1 LDFSASETRLEC
13 SSGSEIR
20 VPVPDSRRGLQPRRS
35 LKFARLVSTR
45 QRSRQH
51 VQLKGALAVA
61 MLICGPST
69 ELAWAGSNPD
79 PSVTKDLAPF
89 QRSQGSGS
97 SNPTPARLSITEV
110 YADLYVLGPG
120 DGLQLTFLD
129 PAAKEIGGPFGI
141 LPDGTSSLP
150 LLGSVQLTGLTIG
163 QASRWLS
170 SLYGKQLKRPQL
182 YLTLITPRPVK
193 VSIIGE
199 VEKPGLYPL
208 PPFSTPVSAIQ
219 QAGGITV
226 NSDIRKVTLRRQA
239 GIDGSQKQATLD
251 ISQVLLNGNQ
261 LQNPVLFDGDTLI
274 IGFTKEVPADIRE
287 LGASNLAPTAISVTI
302 LGEVKTPGN
311 VSLPANTP
319 LVEAIFR
326 AGGPV
331 RWRANKN
338 QVELVRFSRDGK
350 ATRQTF
356 SYNDTTNLSLKNPPL
371 RNGDTVI
378 VKSSVYGKVLNAFS
392 DIAIPI
398 GAASGAANLVN
409 TWYFNRNWNNNN
421 N

>member
-1 LDFSASETRLEC
+1 M
-13 SSGSEIR
+13 
-20 VPVPDSRRGLQPRRS
+20 
-35 LKFARLVSTR
+35 
-45 QRSRQH
+45 
-51 VQLKGALAVA
+51 AL
-61 MLICGPST
+61 LICGPST
-69 ELAWAGSNPD
+69 ELARAGSNPD
-79 PSVTKDLAPF
+79 SSLTRDQAPF
-89 QRSQGSGS
+89 QPGQGKGS
-97 SNPTPARLSITEV
+97 TNLTPARLSITEV

-274 IGFTKEVPADIRE
+274 IGFTKEVPAEIRE
-287 LGASNLAPTAISVTI
+287 IGASNLAPTAISVTI
-302 LGEVKTPGN
+302 LGEVKTPGS

-378 VKSSVYGKVLNAFS
+378 VKSSLYGKVLDVFS
-392 DIAIPI
+392 DIAVPI
-398 GAASGAANLVN
+398 GAASSAANLVN
-409 TWYFNRNWNNNN
+409 TWNYYGRNWNNNN
-421 N
+421 ND

>member
-1 LDFSASETRLEC
+1 M
-13 SSGSEIR
+13 
-20 VPVPDSRRGLQPRRS
+20 PVPDSRRGLQPGHS
-35 LKFARLVSTR
+35 LTWPRLLVPWL
-45 QRSRQH
+45 RSRQH
-51 VQLKGALAVA
+51 LRLKGALAA
-61 MLICGPST
+61 ALLICGPSAQ
-69 ELAWAGSNPD
+69 LARAGSNPG
-79 PSVTKDLAPF
+79 PSVSGDLAPF
-89 QRSQGSGS
+89 HPGQVRSSP
-97 SNPTPARLSITEV
+97 NPTSTAPARLNISEV

-129 PAAKEIGGPFGI
+129 PAARDVGGTFGI

-163 QASRWLS
+163 QASRWLT

-182 YLTLITPRPVK
+182 FLTLISPRPVK

-208 PPFSTPVSAIQ
+208 APFSTPVSAIQ

-226 NSDIRKVTLRRQA
+226 NSDIRKVILRRQA
-239 GIDGSQKQATLD
+239 GMDGSQKQAILD

-274 IGFTKEVPADIRE
+274 IGFTKELPPDIRE
-287 LGASNLAPTAISVTI
+287 IGASNLAPAAINVSI
-302 LGEVKTPGN
+302 LGEVKSPGS

-338 QVELVRFSRDGK
+338 QVELVRFNRDGK
-350 ATRQTF
+350 VTRQTF

-378 VKSSVYGKVLNAFS
+378 VKTSVYGKVLDAFS

-398 GAASGAANLVN
+398 GAASNAANLVN
-409 TWYFNRNWNNNN
+409 TWYFYNQNWNNNN
-421 N
+421 NRN

>member
-1 LDFSASETRLEC
+1 M
-13 SSGSEIR
+13 
-20 VPVPDSRRGLQPRRS
+20 PVPDSRRGLQPGRS
-35 LKFARLVSTR
+35 LSLTRLLGS
-45 QRSRQH
+45 QPRSRQH

-61 MLICGPST
+61 LLICGTST
-69 ELAWAGSNPD
+69 ELARAGSNPD
-79 PSVTKDLAPF
+79 SSLTRDQAPF
-89 QRSQGSGS
+89 QPGQSSGS

-274 IGFTKEVPADIRE
+274 IGFTKEVPAEIRE
-287 LGASNLAPTAISVTI
+287 IGASNLAPTAISVTI
-302 LGEVKTPGN
+302 LGEVKSPGS

-392 DIAIPI
+392 DIAVPI
-398 GAASGAANLVN
+398 GAASSAANLVN
-409 TWYFNRNWNNNN
+409 TWYFYRNWNNNN
-421 N
+421 NN

>member
-1 LDFSASETRLEC
+1 M
-13 SSGSEIR
+13 
-20 VPVPDSRRGLQPRRS
+20 
-35 LKFARLVSTR
+35 
-45 QRSRQH
+45 
-51 VQLKGALAVA
+51 AL
-61 MLICGPST
+61 LICGTST
-69 ELAWAGSNPD
+69 ELARAGSNPD
-79 PSVTKDLAPF
+79 SSLTRDQVPYQPG
-89 QRSQGSGS
+89 QGTGS
-97 SNPTPARLSITEV
+97 SNPTPVRLSITEV

-129 PAAKEIGGPFGI
+129 PAAKDIGGSFGI

-239 GIDGSQKQATLD
+239 GIDGSQKQANLD

-287 LGASNLAPTAISVTI
+287 IGASNLAPTAISVTI
-302 LGEVKTPGN
+302 LGEVKKPGS

-331 RWRANKN
+331 RWRANRN

-378 VKSSVYGKVLNAFS
+378 VKSSLYGKVLDVFS
-392 DIAIPI
+392 DIAVPI
-398 GAASGAANLVN
+398 GAASSAANLVN
-409 TWYFNRNWNNNN
+409 TWNFYRNWDNNNN
-421 N
+421 NNN

>member
-1 LDFSASETRLEC
+1 ML
-13 SSGSEIR
+13 
-20 VPVPDSRRGLQPRRS
+20 VPDSRRGLQPGRS
-35 LKFARLVSTR
+35 LSLTRLLGSQPR
-45 QRSRQH
+45 CRQH

-61 MLICGPST
+61 LLICGPST
-69 ELAWAGSNPD
+69 ELARAGSNPD
-79 PSVTKDLAPF
+79 SSLTRDQVPYQPG
-89 QRSQGSGS
+89 QGTGS
-97 SNPTPARLSITEV
+97 SNPTPVRLSITEV

-287 LGASNLAPTAISVTI
+287 IGASNLAPKSINVTI
-302 LGEVKTPGN
+302 LGEVKSPGS

-350 ATRQTF
+350 ASRQMF
-356 SYNDTTNLSLKNPPL
+356 SYNDTTNLSQKNPPL

-378 VKSSVYGKVLNAFS
+378 VKSSLYGKVLDVFS
-392 DIAIPI
+392 DIAVPI
-398 GAASGAANLVN
+398 GAASSAANLVN
-409 TWYFNRNWNNNN
+409 TWNYYGRNWNNNN
-421 N
+421 NN

>member
-1 LDFSASETRLEC
+1 VAALLIC
-13 SSGSEIR
+13 SS
-20 VPVPDSRRGLQPRRS
+20 
-35 LKFARLVSTR
+35 FAELV
-45 QRSRQH
+45 H
-51 VQLKGALAVA
+51 
-61 MLICGPST
+61 
-69 ELAWAGSNPD
+69 AGSNPD
-79 PSVTKDLAPF
+79 SAQSQDLAPF
-89 QRSQGSGS
+89 HPSQRSVS
-97 SNPTPARLSITEV
+97 SSPTMGPARLSISEV

-129 PAAKEIGGPFGI
+129 PAAKDVGGSFGI

-150 LLGSVQLTGLTIG
+150 LLGSVQLTGLTIS
-163 QASRWLS
+163 QASRWLT

-208 PPFSTPVSAIQ
+208 APFSTPVSAIQ
-219 QAGGITV
+219 QAGGITL
-226 NSDIRKVTLRRQA
+226 NSDIRKVILRRQA
-239 GIDGSQKQATLD
+239 GMDGSQKQATLD

-274 IGFTKEVPADIRE
+274 IGYTKELPAEIRQI
-287 LGASNLAPTAISVTI
+287 GVTNLAPTAINVTV
-302 LGEVKTPGN
+302 LGEVKSPGTLAL
-311 VSLPANTP
+311 SANTP

-338 QVELVRFSRDGK
+338 QVELIRFNRDGK
-350 ATRQTF
+350 VSRQTF
-356 SYNDTTNLSLKNPPL
+356 SYNDTNNISLKNPPL

-378 VKSSVYGKVLNAFS
+378 VKTSTYGKVLDVFR
-392 DIAIPI
+392 DISIPI
-398 GAASGAANLVN
+398 GAASSAANLAN
-409 TWYFNRNWNNNN
+409 TWYFWSQRWNNNN
-421 N
+421 NNNNNN

>member
-1 LDFSASETRLEC
+1 M
-13 SSGSEIR
+13 
-20 VPVPDSRRGLQPRRS
+20 PVPDSRQGLQSGHSLTWPRLLGS
-35 LKFARLVSTR
+35 WP
-45 QRSRQH
+45 QSRQ
-51 VQLKGALAVA
+51 QIRLKGALAAVL
-61 MLICGPST
+61 LICVPST
-69 ELAWAGSNPD
+69 ELARAGSNPD
-79 PSVTKDLAPF
+79 PSLTRDLAPF
-89 QRSQGSGS
+89 HPSQGRGS
-97 SNPTPARLSITEV
+97 SNPTPTGPARLSISEV

-129 PAAKEIGGPFGI
+129 PAAKDIGGSFGI

-163 QASRWLS
+163 QASRWLT

-182 YLTLITPRPVK
+182 YLTLINPRPVK

-208 PPFSTPVSAIQ
+208 APFSTPVSAIQ

-226 NSDIRKVTLRRQA
+226 NSDIRKVILRRQA
-239 GIDGSQKQATLD
+239 GMDGSQKQATLD

-274 IGFTKEVPADIRE
+274 IGFTKELPPEIRE
-287 LGASNLAPTAISVTI
+287 IGASNLAPTAINVSI
-302 LGEVKTPGN
+302 LGEVKSPGTI
-311 VSLPANTP
+311 SLPANTP

-338 QVELVRFSRDGK
+338 QVELVRFNRDGK
-350 ATRQTF
+350 VTRQVF
-356 SYNDTTNLSLKNPPL
+356 SYNDTTNLSFRNPPL

-378 VKSSVYGKVLNAFS
+378 VKTTVYGKVLDAFS

-398 GAASGAANLVN
+398 GAASNAANLVN
-409 TWYFNRNWNNNN
+409 TWYFYRQNWNNNN
-421 N
+421 NNN

>member
-1 LDFSASETRLEC
+1 VSE
-13 SSGSEIR
+13 
-20 VPVPDSRRGLQPRRS
+20 PDSRRGLQSGRIHACHRLFGPGPSIRRRT
-35 LKFARLVSTR
+35 RLN
-45 QRSRQH
+45 
-51 VQLKGALAVA
+51 GALVA
-61 MLICGPST
+61 ALLICSPFA
-69 ELAWAGSNPD
+69 ELAHAGSN
-79 PSVTKDLAPF
+79 SYSAQNQDLAPF
-89 QRSQGSGS
+89 HPGQRNGS
-97 SNPTPARLSITEV
+97 SNPAMGPARLSISEV

-129 PAAKEIGGPFGI
+129 PAAKDVGGSFGI

-150 LLGSVQLTGLTIG
+150 LLGSVQLTGLTIS
-163 QASRWLS
+163 QASRWLT

-208 PPFSTPVSAIQ
+208 APFSTPVSAIQ
-219 QAGGITV
+219 QAGGITL
-226 NSDIRKVTLRRQA
+226 NSDIRKVILRRQA
-239 GIDGSQKQATLD
+239 GMDGSQKQATLD

-274 IGFTKEVPADIRE
+274 IGYTKELPAEIRQI
-287 LGASNLAPTAISVTI
+287 GVTNLAPTAINVTV
-302 LGEVKTPGN
+302 LGEVKSPGTLAL
-311 VSLPANTP
+311 SANTP

-338 QVELVRFSRDGK
+338 QVELIRFNRDGK
-350 ATRQTF
+350 VSRQTF
-356 SYNDTTNLSLKNPPL
+356 SYNDTNNISLKNPPL

-378 VKSSVYGKVLNAFS
+378 VKTSTYGKVLDAIS

-398 GAASGAANLVN
+398 GAASSAANLVN
-409 TWYFNRNWNNNN
+409 TWYFYNRNWNNNN

>member
-1 LDFSASETRLEC
+1 M
-13 SSGSEIR
+13 
-20 VPVPDSRRGLQPRRS
+20 
-35 LKFARLVSTR
+35 
-45 QRSRQH
+45 
-51 VQLKGALAVA
+51 AL
-61 MLICGPST
+61 LICGPST
-69 ELAWAGSNPD
+69 ALARAGSNPD
-79 PSVTKDLAPF
+79 SSLTRDQAPL
-89 QRSQGSGS
+89 QPGQGRGA

-129 PAAKEIGGPFGI
+129 PAAREIGGPFGI

-150 LLGSVQLTGLTIG
+150 LLGSVQLTGLTIS

-274 IGFTKEVPADIRE
+274 IGFTKEVPTDIRE
-287 LGASNLAPTAISVTI
+287 IGASNLAPKSINVTI
-302 LGEVKTPGN
+302 LGEVKSPGS

-350 ATRQTF
+350 ASRQTF
-356 SYNDTTNLSLKNPPL
+356 SYSDTTNLSLKNPPL

-378 VKSSVYGKVLNAFS
+378 VKSSFYGKVLNAFS
-392 DIAIPI
+392 DIAVPI
-398 GAASGAANLVN
+398 GAASSAANLVN
-409 TWYFNRNWNNNN
+409 TWYFYRNWNNNN
-421 N
+421 NNN

>member
-1 LDFSASETRLEC
+1 M
-13 SSGSEIR
+13 
-20 VPVPDSRRGLQPRRS
+20 PVPDSRLGLQPGRS
-35 LKFARLVSTR
+35 LSLTRLLGSQARC
-45 QRSRQH
+45 RQH

-61 MLICGPST
+61 LLICGPST
-69 ELAWAGSNPD
+69 ELARAGSNPD
-79 PSVTKDLAPF
+79 SSLTRDQVPYQPG
-89 QRSQGSGS
+89 QGTGS
-97 SNPTPARLSITEV
+97 SNPTPVRLSITEV

-287 LGASNLAPTAISVTI
+287 IGASNLAPTAISVTI
-302 LGEVKTPGN
+302 LGEVKSPGS

-356 SYNDTTNLSLKNPPL
+356 SYNDTTNLSQKNPPL

-378 VKSSVYGKVLNAFS
+378 VKSSLYGKVLDVFS
-392 DIAIPI
+392 DIAVPI
-398 GAASGAANLVN
+398 GAASSAANLVN
-409 TWYFNRNWNNNN
+409 TWNYYGRNWNNNN
-421 N
+421 NN

>member
-1 LDFSASETRLEC
+1 VL
-13 SSGSEIR
+13 
-20 VPVPDSRRGLQPRRS
+20 VPDSRRGLQPGRS
-35 LKFARLVSTR
+35 LSLTRLLGSQPR
-45 QRSRQH
+45 CRQH

-61 MLICGPST
+61 LLICGTST

-79 PSVTKDLAPF
+79 SSLTRDQVPF
-89 QRSQGSGS
+89 QPGQGTGS
-97 SNPTPARLSITEV
+97 SNPTPVRLSITEV

-287 LGASNLAPTAISVTI
+287 IGASNLAPTAISVTI
-302 LGEVKTPGN
+302 LGEVKSPGS

-356 SYNDTTNLSLKNPPL
+356 SYNDTTNLSQKNPPL

-378 VKSSVYGKVLNAFS
+378 VKSSLYGKVLDVFS
-392 DIAIPI
+392 DIAVPI
-398 GAASGAANLVN
+398 GAASSAANLVN
-409 TWYFNRNWNNNN
+409 TWNYYGRNWNNNN
-421 N
+421 NNN

>member
-1 LDFSASETRLEC
+1 M
-13 SSGSEIR
+13 
-20 VPVPDSRRGLQPRRS
+20 PVPDSRRGLQPGRS
-35 LKFARLVSTR
+35 LFFTRLLGSQPRCR
-45 QRSRQH
+45 QL

-61 MLICGPST
+61 LLICGPST
-69 ELAWAGSNPD
+69 ELARAGSNPD
-79 PSVTKDLAPF
+79 SSLTRDQVPYQPG
-89 QRSQGSGS
+89 QGTGS
-97 SNPTPARLSITEV
+97 SNPTPVRLSITEV

-129 PAAKEIGGPFGI
+129 PAAKEIGGSFGI

-239 GIDGSQKQATLD
+239 GIDGSQKQANLD

-287 LGASNLAPTAISVTI
+287 IGASNLAPTAISVTI
-302 LGEVKTPGN
+302 LGEVKKPGS

-331 RWRANKN
+331 RWRANRN

-378 VKSSVYGKVLNAFS
+378 VKSSLYGKVLDVFS
-392 DIAIPI
+392 DIAVPI
-398 GAASGAANLVN
+398 GAASSAANLVN
-409 TWYFNRNWNNNN
+409 TWNFYRNWDNNNN
-421 N
+421 NNN

>member
-1 LDFSASETRLEC
+1 M
-13 SSGSEIR
+13 
-20 VPVPDSRRGLQPRRS
+20 PVPDSRRGLQPGRS
-35 LKFARLVSTR
+35 LFFTRLLGSQPRCR
-45 QRSRQH
+45 QL

-61 MLICGPST
+61 LLICGPST
-69 ELAWAGSNPD
+69 ELARAGSNPD
-79 PSVTKDLAPF
+79 SSLTRDQVPYQPG
-89 QRSQGSGS
+89 QGTGS
-97 SNPTPARLSITEV
+97 SNPTPVRLSITEV

-239 GIDGSQKQATLD
+239 GIDGSQKQANLD

-287 LGASNLAPTAISVTI
+287 IGASNLAPTAISVTI
-302 LGEVKTPGN
+302 LGEVKKPGS

-331 RWRANKN
+331 RWRANRN

-378 VKSSVYGKVLNAFS
+378 VKSSLYGKVLDVFS
-392 DIAIPI
+392 DIAVPI
-398 GAASGAANLVN
+398 GAASSAANLVN
-409 TWYFNRNWNNNN
+409 TWNFYRNWDNNNN
-421 N
+421 NNN

>member
-1 LDFSASETRLEC
+1 M
-13 SSGSEIR
+13 
-20 VPVPDSRRGLQPRRS
+20 PVPDSRRGLQPGRS
-35 LKFARLVSTR
+35 LSFTRLLGSQHR
-45 QRSRQH
+45 YRQH
-51 VQLKGALAVA
+51 VQLNGALAVA
-61 MLICGPST
+61 LLICSTST
-69 ELAWAGSNPD
+69 ELARAGSNPD
-79 PSVTKDLAPF
+79 SSLTGDQVPF
-89 QRSQGSGS
+89 QPGQDRGS

-150 LLGSVQLTGLTIG
+150 LLGSVQLTGLTIS

-274 IGFTKEVPADIRE
+274 IGFTKEVPTDIRE
-287 LGASNLAPTAISVTI
+287 IGASNLAPKSINVTI
-302 LGEVKTPGN
+302 LGEVKSPGS

-350 ATRQTF
+350 ASRQIF
-356 SYNDTTNLSLKNPPL
+356 SYNDTTNLSQKNPPL

-378 VKSSVYGKVLNAFS
+378 VKSSLYGKVLDVFS
-392 DIAIPI
+392 DIAVPI
-398 GAASGAANLVN
+398 GAASSAANLVN
-409 TWYFNRNWNNNN
+409 TWNYYGRNWNNNN
-421 N
+421 D

>member
-1 LDFSASETRLEC
+1 MLL
-13 SSGSEIR
+13 GSR
-20 VPVPDSRRGLQPRRS
+20 P
-35 LKFARLVSTR
+35 
-45 QRSRQH
+45 RSRQ
-51 VQLKGALAVA
+51 QIRLKGALAVA
-61 MLICGPST
+61 LLICGPST
-69 ELAWAGSNPD
+69 ELVRAGSNPD
-79 PSVTKDLAPF
+79 PSMSRDSAPL
-89 QRSQGSGS
+89 QPGQGRGS
-97 SNPTPARLSITEV
+97 SNPTPTGAARLSITEV

-129 PAAKEIGGPFGI
+129 PAAKEIGGTFGI

-163 QASRWLS
+163 QASRWLT

-182 YLTLITPRPVK
+182 FITLISPRPVK

-208 PPFSTPVSAIQ
+208 PVFSTPVSAIQ

-226 NSDIRKVTLRRQA
+226 NSDIRKVILRRQA
-239 GIDGSQKQATLD
+239 GIDGSQKQTTLD

-274 IGFTKEVPADIRE
+274 VGFTKEVTSEIRE
-287 LGASNLAPTAISVTI
+287 IGASNLAPPAINVTI
-302 LGEVKTPGN
+302 LGEVKAPGS

-350 ATRQTF
+350 VSRQTF

-378 VKSSVYGKVLNAFS
+378 VKSSVYGKVLDAFS
-392 DIAIPI
+392 DLAVPI
-398 GAASGAANLVN
+398 GAASGAANIVN
-409 TWYFNRNWNNNN
+409 TWYFFRNNSNDNNNN
-421 N
+421 R

>member
-1 LDFSASETRLEC
+1 
-13 SSGSEIR
+13 
-20 VPVPDSRRGLQPRRS
+20 VPVPDSRRSLQPGPS
-35 LKFARLVSTR
+35 LTFARLLGSWPR
-45 QRSRQH
+45 ARQH
-51 VQLKGALAVA
+51 ARLKAAFAVA
-61 MLICGPST
+61 LLICGPST
-69 ELAWAGSNPD
+69 ELAWAGSNSD
-79 PSVTKDLAPF
+79 PALTRSPTPF
-89 QRSQGSGS
+89 QPGQGRGS

-129 PAAKEIGGPFGI
+129 PAAKEVGGSFGI

-163 QASRWLS
+163 QASRWLI
-170 SLYGKQLKRPQL
+170 SLYGKQLNRPQL
-182 YLTLITPRPVK
+182 FLTLITPRPVK

-208 PPFSTPVSAIQ
+208 APFSTPVSAIQ
-219 QAGGITV
+219 QAGGVTV
-226 NSDIRKVTLRRQA
+226 NSDIRKVILRRQA
-239 GIDGSQKQATLD
+239 GMDGIQRQATLD

-274 IGFTKEVPADIRE
+274 IGFTRELPAEIRE
-287 LGASNLAPTAISVTI
+287 IGASNLAPTAINVTV
-302 LGEVKTPGN
+302 LGEVKSPGTL
-311 VSLPANTP
+311 SLPANTP

-338 QVELVRFSRDGK
+338 KVDLVRFNRDGK
-350 ATRQTF
+350 VSRQTF
-356 SYNDTTNLSLKNPPL
+356 SYNDTTNLSAKNPAL

-378 VKSSVYGKVLNAFS
+378 VKTTAYGKVLDAFS
-392 DIAIPI
+392 DLAVPI
-398 GAASGAANLVN
+398 GAASSAANLVN
-409 TWYFNRNWNNNN
+409 TWYFYNNWNNDNRN
-421 N
+421 

>member
-1 LDFSASETRLEC
+1 M
-13 SSGSEIR
+13 
-20 VPVPDSRRGLQPRRS
+20 PVPDSRRGLQPRRS
-35 LKFARLVSTR
+35 LKFARLLGTR
-45 QRSRQH
+45 PRSRQQ

-69 ELAWAGSNPD
+69 ELARAGSNPD
-79 PSVTKDLAPF
+79 SSLTRDLAPF
-89 QRSQGSGS
+89 QRGQGSGS
-97 SNPTPARLSITEV
+97 SNPTPTRLSITEV

-226 NSDIRKVTLRRQA
+226 NSDIRRVTLRRQA

>member
-1 LDFSASETRLEC
+1 MSE
-13 SSGSEIR
+13 
-20 VPVPDSRRGLQPRRS
+20 PDSRRGLQSGRILACHRLFGLGPIIRRRT
-35 LKFARLVSTR
+35 RLN
-45 QRSRQH
+45 
-51 VQLKGALAVA
+51 GALVA
-61 MLICGPST
+61 ALLICSPFA
-69 ELAWAGSNPD
+69 ELAHAGSNPD
-79 PSVTKDLAPF
+79 SAQNQDLAPF
-89 QRSQGSGS
+89 HPGQRSGS
-97 SNPTPARLSITEV
+97 SNPAMGPARLSISEV

-129 PAAKEIGGPFGI
+129 PAAKDVGGSFGI

-150 LLGSVQLTGLTIG
+150 LLGSVQLTGLTIS
-163 QASRWLS
+163 QASRWLT

-208 PPFSTPVSAIQ
+208 APFSTPVSAIQ
-219 QAGGITV
+219 QAGGITL
-226 NSDIRKVTLRRQA
+226 NSDIRKVILRRQA
-239 GIDGSQKQATLD
+239 GMDGSQKQATLD

-274 IGFTKEVPADIRE
+274 IGYTKELPAEIRQI
-287 LGASNLAPTAISVTI
+287 GVTNLAPTAINVTV
-302 LGEVKTPGN
+302 LGEVKSPGTLAL
-311 VSLPANTP
+311 SANTP

-338 QVELVRFSRDGK
+338 QVELIRFNRDGK
-350 ATRQTF
+350 VSRQIF
-356 SYNDTTNLSLKNPPL
+356 SYNDTSNISLKNPPL

-378 VKSSVYGKVLNAFS
+378 VKTSTYGKVLDVFR
-392 DIAIPI
+392 DISIPI
-398 GAASGAANLVN
+398 GAASSAANLAN
-409 TWYFNRNWNNNN
+409 SWYFWSQRWNDNNNN

>member
-1 LDFSASETRLEC
+1 M
-13 SSGSEIR
+13 
-20 VPVPDSRRGLQPRRS
+20 PVPDSRRGLQPGRS
-35 LKFARLVSTR
+35 LFFTRLLGSQPRCR
-45 QRSRQH
+45 QL

-61 MLICGPST
+61 LLICGPST
-69 ELAWAGSNPD
+69 ELARAGSNPASSLTRD
-79 PSVTKDLAPF
+79 QVPYQPG
-89 QRSQGSGS
+89 QGTGS
-97 SNPTPARLSITEV
+97 SNPTPVRLSITEV

-129 PAAKEIGGPFGI
+129 PAAKEIGGSFGI

-239 GIDGSQKQATLD
+239 GIDGSQKQANLD

-287 LGASNLAPTAISVTI
+287 IGASNLAPTAISVTI
-302 LGEVKTPGN
+302 LGEVKKPGS

-331 RWRANKN
+331 RWRANRN

-378 VKSSVYGKVLNAFS
+378 VKSSLYGKVLDVFS
-392 DIAIPI
+392 DIAVPI
-398 GAASGAANLVN
+398 GAASSAANLVN
-409 TWYFNRNWNNNN
+409 TWNFYRNWDNNNN
-421 N
+421 NNN

>member
-1 LDFSASETRLEC
+1 M
-13 SSGSEIR
+13 
-20 VPVPDSRRGLQPRRS
+20 
-35 LKFARLVSTR
+35 
-45 QRSRQH
+45 
-51 VQLKGALAVA
+51 AL
-61 MLICGPST
+61 LICGPST
-69 ELAWAGSNPD
+69 ELARAGSNPD
-79 PSVTKDLAPF
+79 SSLTRDQAPF
-89 QRSQGSGS
+89 QPGQGKGS
-97 SNPTPARLSITEV
+97 ANFTPARLSITEV

-274 IGFTKEVPADIRE
+274 IGFTKEVPAEIRE
-287 LGASNLAPTAISVTI
+287 IGASNLAPTSISVTI
-302 LGEVKTPGN
+302 LGEVKTPGS

-378 VKSSVYGKVLNAFS
+378 VKSSFYGKVLNAFS
-392 DIAIPI
+392 DIAVPI
-398 GAASGAANLVN
+398 GAASSAANLVN
-409 TWYFNRNWNNNN
+409 TWYFYRNWNNNN
-421 N
+421 NN

>member
-1 LDFSASETRLEC
+1 M
-13 SSGSEIR
+13 
-20 VPVPDSRRGLQPRRS
+20 
-35 LKFARLVSTR
+35 
-45 QRSRQH
+45 
-51 VQLKGALAVA
+51 AL
-61 MLICGPST
+61 LISGPSA
-69 ELAWAGSNPD
+69 ELARAGSNPD
-79 PSVTKDLAPF
+79 PSQSSDLAPF
-89 QRSQGSGS
+89 HAGQGRGS
-97 SNPTPARLSITEV
+97 SNPTSVGPGRLSISEV

-129 PAAKEIGGPFGI
+129 PAAKEIGGQFGI

-150 LLGSVQLTGLTIG
+150 LLGSVQLSGLTIG
-163 QASRWLS
+163 QANRWLT

-199 VEKPGLYPL
+199 VDKPGLYPL

-219 QAGGITV
+219 QAGGITL
-226 NSDIRKVTLRRQA
+226 NSDIRNVILRRQA
-239 GIDGSQKQATLD
+239 GIDGSQKQTTLD
-251 ISQVLLNGNQ
+251 ISQVLLSGNQ

-274 IGFTKEVPADIRE
+274 VGFTRELTPEIRE
-287 LGASNLAPTAISVTI
+287 IGASNLAPKAINVSI
-302 LGEVKTPGN
+302 LGEVKSPGT

-338 QVELVRFSRDGK
+338 KVELVRFSRDGK
-350 ATRQTF
+350 VTRQTF
-356 SYNDTTNLSLKNPPL
+356 SYNDTTNISLKNPPL
-371 RNGDTVI
+371 RDGDTII
-378 VKSSVYGKVLNAFS
+378 VKSSFYGKVMDAFS
-392 DIAIPI
+392 DLAVPI

-409 TWYFNRNWNNNN
+409 TWYFYKNNNR
-421 N
+421 